1 MFSYIVFSERCEL
14 KKVPL
19 SSEQMK
25 ILKRN
30 QLVSKIKEDLE
41 YKDTIFSEEQVINI
55 YERLKVYILAENDI
69 KEKRINNIKQK
80 E

>member
-19 SSEQMK
+19 SSEHIK

-41 YKDTIFSEEQVINI
+41 YKDTVFSEEQVINI
-55 YERLKVYILAENDI
+55 YETLKVYILAENEI
-69 KEKRINNIKQK
+69 KEKHINNIKQK